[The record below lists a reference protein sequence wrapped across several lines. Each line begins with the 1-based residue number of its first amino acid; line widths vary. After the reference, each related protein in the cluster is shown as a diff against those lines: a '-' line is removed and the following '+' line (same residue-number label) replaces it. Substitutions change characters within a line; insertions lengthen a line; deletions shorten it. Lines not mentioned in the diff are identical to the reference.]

1 MECRSSGPVQ
11 VDKSQEGSRSLVE
24 GKQLQH
30 IDVMA
35 CLLDFFG
42 KAICALSNGEDRPL
56 NCKIYF
62 PNYCSNGF
70 QVEFQITVGN
80 GTLRKSL
87 INPFPGLAY

>member
-24 GKQLQH
+24 GKHLQH

-35 CLLDFFG
+35 CLLAFLERQ
-42 KAICALSNGEDRPL
+42 CALWNGENQPL

-70 QVEFQITVGN
+70 QVEFQITVSN